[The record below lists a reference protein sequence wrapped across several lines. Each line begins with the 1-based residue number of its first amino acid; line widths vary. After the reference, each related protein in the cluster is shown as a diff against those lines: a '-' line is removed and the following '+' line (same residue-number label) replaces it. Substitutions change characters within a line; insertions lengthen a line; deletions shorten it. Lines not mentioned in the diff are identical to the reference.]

1 MEGRRMVMILAPK
14 AGVVRKAAEARK
26 AAIAAQ
32 LAHKTHPS
40 VAGGKKP
47 DGKGQEELAPLDQ
60 SEFDEDED
68 DDDDMTDDTTGSS

>member
-26 AAIAAQ
+26 HAIAAQ
-32 LAHKTHPS
+32 LAQRAAEKHGTPLAPS
-40 VAGGKKP
+40 AKAAIP
-47 DGKGQEELAPLDQ
+47 QQEELAPLDQ

-68 DDDDMTDDTTGSS
+68 EDEDEDDN